1 MLTRR
6 SQVVEAVARTP
17 STVRRVLPAPV
28 LRLRIAALVAAQM
41 FDYGTF
47 TLMVERHGI
56 RAELNPIVAH
66 GFAAFGLPIV
76 ALAKLALVVLIGS
89 IIVILAHDQR
99 ASRGTMRIA
108 TGVTVIAVAAGLV
121 GGISNILT

>member
-1 MLTRR
+1 VLTRR

-17 STVRRVLPAPV
+17 STVRRVLPTPV
-28 LRLRIAALVAAQM
+28 LRLRIAALVAAQL

-66 GFAAFGLPIV
+66 GFAAFGLPII

-108 TGVTVIAVAAGLV
+108 TAVTVIAVAAGLV
-121 GGISNILT
+121 GGLSNILT

>member
-1 MLTRR
+1 MTRR
-6 SQVVEAVARTP
+6 SQAPAAVARIP
-17 STVRRVLPAPV
+17 SSADRGLPAPI
-28 LRLRIAALVAAQM
+28 LRLRLAALLAAKL
-41 FDYGTF
+41 FDYATF

-89 IIVILAHDQR
+89 IIVVLAQDR
-99 ASRGTMRIA
+99 GASRMTTRVA
-108 TGVTVIAVAAGLV
+108 TFVTIIAVIGGLF
-121 GGISNILT
+121 GGITNVLT